1 MEQPII
7 GQFYR
12 HTTGPL
18 ARYGGQ
24 EAGRHLLR
32 FIDGRTLRATP
43 EEFAAEWTLTDAVWT
58 DDDLDDLD

>member
-12 HTTGPL
+12 HTTGAL

-24 EAGRHLLR
+24 EAGWHLLR
-32 FIDGRTLRATP
+32 FVDGRTVRVAP